1 MTWKDEQHF
10 ELNWHG
16 NCVNSFWEETKQQV
30 YAKRMGLK
38 ADMVLGKY
46 PVYDLKGI
54 SVLDIGGGPVSMLL
68 KCVNLGNVMVI
79 DPCNYPKW
87 IDARYEEA
95 KIQYKRIKGE
105 DLFAGNKED
114 TRYVGE
120 NAMFF
125 DEVWIYNVLQ
135 HVDDPKLIIENARKV
150 SKIIRIFEWIDN
162 GVSLGHP
169 HDLKENLLNE
179 WLGGIG
185 HVEHLNES
193 GCHGKAYYGLFKG
206 NKYDK

>member
-1 MTWKDEQHF
+1 MDHSHNWEKEQHF
-10 ELNWHG
+10 EADWWG
-16 NCVNSFWEETKQQV
+16 NCINTFWEETKQIV

-68 KCVNLGNVMVI
+68 KCVNVKNGVVI

-87 IDARYEEA
+87 IDERYKEA
-95 KIQYKRIKGE
+95 NIKYERIKGE
-105 DLFAGNKED
+105 SIATLDEKGLD
-114 TRYVGE
+114 II
-120 NAMFF
+120 F

-135 HVDDPKLIIENARKV
+135 HVDNPELIIENAKKV

-162 GVSLGHP
+162 GVSPGHP
-169 HDLKENLLNE
+169 HDLKANFLNI

-185 HVEHLNES
+185 KIEQLNES
-193 GCHGKAYYGLFKG
+193 GCHGKAYYGVFKG
-206 NKYDK
+206 NKYGK